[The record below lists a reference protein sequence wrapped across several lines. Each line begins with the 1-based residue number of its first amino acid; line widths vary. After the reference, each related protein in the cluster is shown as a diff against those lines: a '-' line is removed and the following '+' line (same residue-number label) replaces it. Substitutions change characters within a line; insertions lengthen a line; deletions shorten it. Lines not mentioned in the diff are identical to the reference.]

1 VSRNRRKLFN
11 RRCFGQSGSS
21 LEAIFGE
28 KQVDRVRSRISAK
41 EIRVIVCTGSS
52 QDGLIIFLN
61 DDDDDDDDS
70 AGAR

>member
-28 KQVDRVRSRISAK
+28 KHRQVDRVRSRISGK

-52 QDGLIIFLN
+52 QDGLIIFFN
-61 DDDDDDDDS
+61 DDDDDDS